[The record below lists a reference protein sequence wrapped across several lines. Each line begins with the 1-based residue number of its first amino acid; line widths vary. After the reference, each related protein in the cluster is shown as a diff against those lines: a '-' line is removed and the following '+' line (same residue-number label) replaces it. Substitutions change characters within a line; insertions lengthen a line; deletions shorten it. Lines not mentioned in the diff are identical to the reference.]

1 MSSNNNK
8 QFAFNQLIWIVISI
22 GISLAISR
30 LLPFPISIVAI
41 VGVFI
46 LLGYYMRKR
55 TMGKMGM
62 RGGLTGMSGS
72 TSRAPGNNSL
82 KYYCMNLRHGTQ
94 TNRVSK
100 MWFEAEKG
108 GIMIKILGC
117 SRQ

>member
-62 RGGLTGMSGS
+62 RGGLAEMSGS

-82 KYYCMNLRHGTQ
+82 KYYCMNCGTEHKQ
-94 TNRVSK
+94 IECPKCGSKLKRVGS
-100 MWFEAEKG
+100 
-108 GIMIKILGC
+108 
-117 SRQ
+117 